1 MDTEKFQ
8 DLPDKTLL
16 RPRDVAV
23 FLSVSLKTVYRWY
36 RQGSITGIKVR
47 GSLRDLPGVHHKAHR
62 RPEAYQRIKSG

>member
-1 MDTEKFQ
+1 VDIDKFQ

-16 RPRDVAV
+16 RPRDVAA

-47 GSLRDLPGVHHKAHR
+47 GSLRIYRGSIVKLIGM
-62 RPEAYQRIKSG
+62 KSWEE

>member
-1 MDTEKFQ
+1 VDIYKFQ

-16 RPRDVAV
+16 RPRDVAA

-47 GSLRDLPGVHHKAHR
+47 GSLRIYRGSIVKLIDGM
-62 RPEAYQRIKSG
+62 KSEEE

>member
-47 GSLRDLPGVHHKAHR
+47 GSLRIYRGSITKLIDGMKPTG
-62 RPEAYQRIKSG
+62 E